1 MSKPPPP
8 HRRAWQKGRE
18 MMIVVP
24 LCLNSLVL
32 ISFLQETPVTNFD
45 DLGTLLLGGVAAAI
59 VFAVGFTLV
68 RFRLRD
74 KKPQTSGFISISSEK
89 E

>member
-1 MSKPPPP
+1 
-8 HRRAWQKGRE
+8 
-18 MMIVVP
+18 MMLVVP

-32 ISFLQETPVTNFD
+32 ISLLQETPTNFD

-59 VFAVGFTLV
+59 VLAVGFTLV

-74 KKPQTSGFISISSEK
+74 KKPQTSGFISISSDK

>member
-1 MSKPPPP
+1 
-8 HRRAWQKGRE
+8 
-18 MMIVVP
+18 MMIVYP
-24 LCLNSLVL
+24 LYLNSLVL
-32 ISFLQETPVTNFD
+32 ISFLQETSTNFD

-74 KKPQTSGFISISSEK
+74 KKPQTSSFISISADK

>member
-1 MSKPPPP
+1 
-8 HRRAWQKGRE
+8 
-18 MMIVVP
+18 MMLLVP

-32 ISFLQETPVTNFD
+32 ISLLQETPPTDFN
-45 DLGTLLLGGVAAAI
+45 DLGKLLLGGVAGAI
-59 VFAVGFTLV
+59 VVAVGFTVV

-74 KKPQTSGFISISSEK
+74 KKPQTSSFISISSDK